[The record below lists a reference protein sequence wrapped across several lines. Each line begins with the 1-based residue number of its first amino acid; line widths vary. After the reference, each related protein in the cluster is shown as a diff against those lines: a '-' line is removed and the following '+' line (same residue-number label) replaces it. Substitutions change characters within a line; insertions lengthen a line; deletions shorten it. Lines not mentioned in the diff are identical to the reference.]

1 MQVNVSSHAFTGT
14 QSGIVTS
21 AKVRRILG
29 DEVADRVN
37 ERFEQQRPDDDG
49 TVRVDLGDD
58 ELAVIAA
65 LREISPDAD
74 DSTEQQA
81 TETLLKSLASSVD
94 RDGGGDR
101 DGPA

>member
-1 MQVNVSSHAFTGT
+1 VSSHAVTGT

-29 DEVADRVN
+29 DEVANRVS
-37 ERFEQQRPDDDG
+37 ERFEQQRPDADR

-58 ELAVIAA
+58 EPAVIAA

-74 DSTEQQA
+74 DSAEQQA
-81 TETLLKSLASSVD
+81 TETLLKSLAST
-94 RDGGGDR
+94 R

>member
-1 MQVNVSSHAFTGT
+1 MRVVVSSHEFTAT
-14 QSGIVTS
+14 QAGIVTS
-21 AKVRRILG
+21 DKVRSILG
-29 DEVADRVN
+29 PAASDRVVG
-37 ERFEQQRPDDDG
+37 RFEQQRPDSDG

-74 DSTEQQA
+74 DSAEQQA
-81 TETLLKSLASSVD
+81 TETLLKSLA
-94 RDGGGDR
+94 GDR